1 MTIQEL
7 DDPTDDD
14 DVASYRAR
22 ARNLLS
28 EITRQIRQALD
39 NAGISLDVFVMIS
52 IQR

>member
-28 EITRQIRQALD
+28 EITRQIRRHSTMPASASTYSD
-39 NAGISLDVFVMIS
+39 NS